1 MAQREYDPGDTMA
14 TAEASSVG
22 RAVWPP
28 EEATEQRKKGILNR
42 VLETA
47 DDLSSIITEFQNMPF
62 DEATTRYTA
71 RIFVTDSLLKR
82 KDIKAAICEYVE
94 AILPLASCG
103 IPDLEDCCMVYIGKN
118 ADTRKADPQELQH
131 QLKFAK
137 EVYSGES
144 ASKEKNSVNGYR
156 IEQVADEMKKD
167 ANLQHQYAELYQAFG
182 WNEDQV
188 VELLTNHSNTLVAAF
203 DGDRLISAGMA
214 ERAELT
220 IERNSRLLPFVMYEI
235 TEAATV
241 EEHRGK
247 GLYTNVAEE
256 LMKLL
261 ADVNEINMVYAE
273 SNMSAPGVLK
283 AGARLGR
290 TSSIQSAQQFG
301 YPPRSLEQH
310 VRISA
315 GSHEKRPD
323 SAKNNLLVTWMTR
336 SQVTSRYGN

>member
-1 MAQREYDPGDTMA
+1 
-14 TAEASSVG
+14 
-22 RAVWPP
+22 
-28 EEATEQRKKGILNR
+28 
-42 VLETA
+42 
-47 DDLSSIITEFQNMPF
+47 
-62 DEATTRYTA
+62 
-71 RIFVTDSLLKR
+71 
-82 KDIKAAICEYVE
+82 
-94 AILPLASCG
+94 
-103 IPDLEDCCMVYIGKN
+103 
-118 ADTRKADPQELQH
+118 
-131 QLKFAK
+131 
-137 EVYSGES
+137 
-144 ASKEKNSVNGYR
+144 
-156 IEQVADEMKKD
+156 
-167 ANLQHQYAELYQAFG
+167 
-182 WNEDQV
+182 
-188 VELLTNHSNTLVAAF
+188 
-203 DGDRLISAGMA
+203 MA